1 MLRRPTFIEYL
12 DSLPSCNGSI
22 DGPFRMPIVER
33 NKVRLQDEGVIV
45 MGKIESGSCRVDD
58 KCLIMPNRT
67 HVEVT
72 NIYYEEIETDSCV
85 SGENVRLILK
95 NVEEEVR
102 VIVDDILFFDEF
114 VIVVNRAWIYFM
126 WYTTRSMWCWK
137 SVWCEGK

>member
-1 MLRRPTFIEYL
+1 
-12 DSLPSCNGSI
+12 
-22 DGPFRMPIVER
+22 MPIVER

-45 MGKIESGSCRVDD
+45 MGKIESGSGRVDD

-102 VIVDDILFFDEF
+102 VIVDDILYFDEF
-114 VIVVNRAWIYFM
+114 VIVGNRTWIYFM
-126 WYTTRSMWCWK
+126 
-137 SVWCEGK
+137 